1 MDTKRRRR
9 WRSGLD
15 VGFIQANGG
24 PASFGP
30 FLFFFFFFN
39 NRTNPVRA
47 GIYISAE
54 IVRNGLKRP
63 EIWPEG
69 KRLRETKQHYIP
81 NPSAILLPKNPYQ
94 TKKQLKPIIGIT
106 HLRPKDKNTSDRRL
120 GIEHLNNYSQNRS
133 NIPNK

>member
-30 FLFFFFFFN
+30 FLCFFFFSITGQILYGPEFTS
-39 NRTNPVRA
+39 RPKLSGMA
-47 GIYISAE
+47 W
-54 IVRNGLKRP
+54 NGPKSDPR
-63 EIWPEG
+63 G
-69 KRLRETKQHYIP
+69 KTKQHYIP

-106 HLRPKDKNTSDRRL
+106 HLRPKDKNTSDRKL

>member
-1 MDTKRRRR
+1 MKKWAGRWVYSGKRRTGVV
-9 WRSGLD
+9 WTFS
-15 VGFIQANGG
+15 V
-24 PASFGP
+24 
-30 FLFFFFFFN
+30 FFFF
-39 NRTNPVRA
+39 TPNP
-47 GIYISAE
+47 
-54 IVRNGLKRP
+54 
-63 EIWPEG
+63 
-69 KRLRETKQHYIP
+69 LRETKQHYIP